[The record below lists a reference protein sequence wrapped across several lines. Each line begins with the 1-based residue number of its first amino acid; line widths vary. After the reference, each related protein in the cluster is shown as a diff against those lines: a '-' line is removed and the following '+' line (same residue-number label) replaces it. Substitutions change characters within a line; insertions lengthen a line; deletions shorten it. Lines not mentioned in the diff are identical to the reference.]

1 MTRFPTLQVLEG
13 ENLSLSLHGEDDNV
27 FLFGDESG
35 SLQYQLSKKLDHLR
49 SNYYSPL
56 YKRFVPSN
64 SGYIQANQ
72 TLQGEDG
79 NLYHF
84 TLSGDFLG
92 CSICSF
98 TGLLAGESLVQY
110 NHYNA
115 DGTLAGVTLQNGNDR
130 QFLYEGGYELS
141 GFNLGKLKI
150 GGGFKLPKLGNIKV
164 PKMNI
169 SIPKINI
176 PKLSI
181 PKISLPKLPNFKI
194 PDIGK
199 SLSKVTSQIG
209 KGVSNIGTQVSKGF
223 QSFENFNKD
232 VLDTLVSKPLE
243 AIADVA
249 KGVLET
255 AGGILSPNQG
265 QIPEE
270 QSQEEQAL
278 TPQDPGYQDEN
289 GFTASDGVYY
299 SHDGQY
305 YFDFTTNEWVS
316 LNQTTGPSF
325 SDIGYSDEN
334 GYRSSDGLFY
344 SHDGQY
350 VLNEQTNQWIQ
361 T

>member
-1 MTRFPTLQVLEG
+1 MTRFPKLQVLEG
-13 ENLSLSLHGEDDNV
+13 ENLSLSLHGEDDNI

-35 SLQYQLSKKLDHLR
+35 SLQYQLSKKFDHLR
-49 SNYYSPL
+49 STYYSPL
-56 YKRFVPSN
+56 YKQYVPSN
-64 SGYIQANQ
+64 SGYIQAKQ

-92 CSICSF
+92 CSLCSF
-98 TGLLAGESLVQY
+98 AGLLAGESFLQY

-115 DGTLAGVTLQNGNDR
+115 DGTLAGITLQTGNEN

-141 GFNLGKLKI
+141 GFNLGKLKF

-169 SIPKINI
+169 KIPKINI

-181 PKISLPKLPNFKI
+181 PKINLPKLPNFKI

-199 SLSKVTSQIG
+199 SFSNVTSQIG
-209 KGVSNIGTQVSKGF
+209 KGFSNIGSQVSKGL
-223 QSFENFNKD
+223 QTFENFNKD
-232 VLDTLVSKPLE
+232 VFETIVTKPIE

-249 KGVLET
+249 QGVLES
-255 AGGILSPNQG
+255 ASGILSPNQG

-270 QSQEEQAL
+270 QPQEEQAL
-278 TPQDPGYQDEN
+278 TPQDPGYSDES
-289 GFTASDGVYY
+289 GYTASDGIYY
-299 SHDGQY
+299 SHDNQF
-305 YFDFTTNEWVS
+305 YFDFTRNEWVS
-316 LNQTTGPSF
+316 INQNSEPGF
-325 SDIGYSDEN
+325 SDIGYKDEN

-350 VLNEQTNQWIQ
+350 VLNEQTNEWIS